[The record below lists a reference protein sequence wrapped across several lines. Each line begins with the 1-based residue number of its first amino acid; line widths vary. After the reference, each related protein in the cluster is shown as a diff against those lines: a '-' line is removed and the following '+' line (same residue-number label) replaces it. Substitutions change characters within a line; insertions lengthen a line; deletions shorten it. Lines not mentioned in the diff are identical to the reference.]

1 MLLLV
6 GSTCDYLPILFSF
19 QSLVVL
25 FLGRIQSTG
34 FSLDHSQQARLL
46 LYTLRRVNNP
56 AATIMIVDLTIFT
69 AIVDVTVLVVVVVV
83 LLPLGLLGELVEE
96 VLVFLGVLVE
106 TRVHQIQ
113 LAQFCREIFYKGL
126 VAYG

>member
-6 GSTCDYLPILFSF
+6 GCTSDYLPILFRF

-25 FLGRIQSTG
+25 FLGRIKPTR

-46 LYTLRRVNNP
+46 LCTQRRVNIP

-69 AIVDVTVLVVVVVV
+69 AIVNVTVLVDVMIV
-83 LLPLGLLGELVEE
+83 LLLLGELVDE

-106 TRVHQIQ
+106 TRVHQI
-113 LAQFCREIFYKGL
+113 KL
-126 VAYG
+126 V